1 LTYEKQKVQFVCN
14 KEGRGRKVSE
24 EPAIAESDD
33 SNYEAQEA
41 ESEPNNN
48 NGDAEKKKK
57 LDGGKKK
64 GRGERCNIQ
73 TARQRWL

>member
-1 LTYEKQKVQFVCN
+1 M
-14 KEGRGRKVSE
+14 SE

-48 NGDAEKKKK
+48 NGDAEKRKK

-64 GRGERCNIQ
+64 EEGKDATYRLQGKDGCEVDC
-73 TARQRWL
+73 